1 MFISGSIRPFV
12 ARAIIS
18 GGEKRSNVE
27 NDRLLEKALRKTSFL
42 EAGIVTRPGPTRKAA
57 DAFLRS
63 IEGLSFACD
72 DDVVD
77 SLSFCVLVGL
87 GRSQRLAV
95 G

>member
-1 MFISGSIRPFV
+1 MSKSTV
-12 ARAIIS
+12 ALGTNSRHVAEFATDE
-18 GGEKRSNVE
+18 GKQ
-27 NDRLLEKALRKTSFL
+27 DRLLYGEGGFSLPA
-42 EAGIVTRPGPTRKAA
+42 PGLTRKIA

-77 SLSFCVLVGL
+77 SLFLCALVGL
-87 GRSQRLAV
+87 DRGQPLAV